1 LAVVAL
7 GSVFGLL
14 GCGGN
19 NERPLG
25 QAQEPVASSPQA
37 PSGAGAA
44 GTSSSAPGQAVASDS
59 DAGSSK
65 LDPSD
70 GPMPVTTPDTDGS
83 VVKMRVYYGT
93 DRAAKEVPAMRSLSP
108 AVWLRLTI
116 FAAALTMFLA
126 GLAHF
131 SSGRRWLL
139 AISAAGLALTVV
151 SGVITARLRAQPAD
165 VDAPMKRI
173 YGTQRGTLEVGV
185 CEVNIPAQHE
195 AVGPEKTAILHLVF
209 KQDPLKNVVL
219 VDTQHQTADE
229 FYADMRSCTARSERK
244 EALVFVHGFNV
255 TFQDAARRT
264 AQLAYDLQFDGV
276 PIFFSWPSQGSL
288 LDYLVDETNVAWS
301 VPNFKEFLVN
311 VVKQSGVQSVH
322 VVAHS
327 MGNRVVTTALKEL
340 HYEMGQD
347 CPKFNEVV
355 LTAPDVD
362 AETFK
367 QDLAPVIIKT
377 AQRVTL
383 YASSN
388 DEALLVSKKVHGY
401 ARAGESGDQLVV
413 VPGMDTI
420 DVSAVDTSL
429 LGHSYYGDNYTVLAD
444 LFDLLNRDRPPADR
458 HWLRSTQLGQ
468 WVYWVFLR
476 DAARLEAALS
486 PAAPVQK

>member
-1 LAVVAL
+1 
-7 GSVFGLL
+7 
-14 GCGGN
+14 
-19 NERPLG
+19 LG
-25 QAQEPVASSPQA
+25 QAQAPAASSLQ
-37 PSGAGAA
+37 PSNGAEAA
-44 GTSSSAPGQAVASDS
+44 ETSPSAPGQAVAANG
-59 DAGSSK
+59 DAGGPK
-65 LDPSD
+65 PGRAD
-70 GPMPVTTPDTDGS
+70 GPMPLTTPDADGS

-93 DRAAKEVPAMRSLSP
+93 DRAAKEVPLTRGLSL
-108 AVWLRLTI
+108 AIWLRLTI
-116 FAAALTMFLA
+116 SAAALTMLLA
-126 GLAHF
+126 GLAV
-131 SSGRRWLL
+131 
-139 AISAAGLALTVV
+139 TVV
-151 SGVITARLRAQPAD
+151 AGVVTARLRAHPPDAD
-165 VDAPMKRI
+165 VPMKRI
-173 YGTQRGTLEVGV
+173 YGTQRGTLEMGI
-185 CEVNIPAQHE
+185 CEVNVPAQHE
-195 AVGPEKTAILHLVF
+195 VVGSEKTAILHMVV

-219 VDTQHQTADE
+219 LDTQHQTPEE
-229 FYADMRSCTARSERK
+229 FYADMQRCATRSDRK

-301 VPNFKEFLVN
+301 VPHFKEFLVN
-311 VVKQSGVQSVH
+311 VAKQSGVGSVH
-322 VVAHS
+322 LVAHS
-327 MGNRVVTTALKEL
+327 MGNRALTSALKEL
-340 HYEMGQD
+340 HFELGPD
-347 CPKFNEVV
+347 CPKFDEVV

-388 DEALLVSKKVHGY
+388 DEALLVSKEVHGY

-444 LFDLLNRDRPPADR
+444 LFDLLNRDRPPAER
-458 HWLRSTQLGQ
+458 QWLRPTQLGQ

-486 PAAPVQK
+486 PVAPLQK